1 MTFLATTR
9 CDILRGSAPATNG
22 IGDEVDVDTVAI
34 ANKRISIIEKKRS
47 TFDTTSQTWRSVAYF
62 AARLDPTVDVRDGD
76 RVKDR
81 RTGTIY
87 AIDQI
92 KRTGST
98 IAGQRQLLLE
108 LRDPSRLNE

>member
-1 MTFLATTR
+1 MSFLATTR

-22 IGDEVDVDTVAI
+22 IGDEVDVDAVTI
-34 ANKRISIIEKKRS
+34 ADKRISIIERS
-47 TFDTTSQTWRSVAYF
+47 RNVQDTTTQTWRAVAYF
-62 AARLDPTVDVRDGD
+62 AARLDPDVAVQDGD
-76 RVKDR
+76 RIKDR

-87 AIDQI
+87 AIDKI
-92 KRTGST
+92 KRTEST